1 MSRLLARRL
10 AAAILVAWG
19 VATLAFVLVQA
30 VPGRAFDELALQGL
44 PPQAAERLRVLFG
57 ADRPFAVR
65 YIDWLLGLLR
75 GDLGFSLQLR
85 RPVGALV
92 AEALGNTIALTGL
105 ALAVQVVLGV
115 LVGTLAAVTRSRWL
129 DLAAGGVAALVYSFP
144 SFWMGLLLVAV
155 FSLALPWLPVSQMRS
170 IDGGGMGD
178 LLRHLILPCA
188 ALALPLAA
196 GTSLYVRDEMRVA
209 LARPFVAAA
218 RARGAGEGRV
228 AVAHALRSVL
238 LPVAQLV
245 GLSIQG
251 VVAGSV
257 VIEVLFAWPG
267 MGRLAYD
274 ALLARDEPL
283 VLACVL
289 VGAVAVVVGGLLA
302 DVASALCDPRFAV
315 EQR

>member
-1 MSRLLARRL
+1 VSRLLARRL

-19 VATLAFVLVQA
+19 VATLAFLLVQA

-196 GTSLYVRDEMRVA
+196 GTSL
-209 LARPFVAAA
+209 FVAAA